1 MIPGKAGSSLR
12 DQLPAR
18 DRFRS
23 EGKEGK
29 QPNLQK
35 TDFRGANLQGAALWK
50 ANLQEAYL
58 EQANLQGADLEQ
70 ANLRGA
76 DLFGVHTAGFANGV
90 HVYPRRSTPLA

>member
-58 EQANLQGADLEQ
+58 EQANL
-70 ANLRGA
+70 RGA